1 MSSSSEVE
9 QARRGVWIRVAE
21 PVRLRDY
28 FLRLGA
34 HAKIVDDAGHL
45 IVLVESADL
54 EIEAYLDS
62 WAAINQTAVS
72 TTKKPAPS
80 VPRLGA
86 RSVTRPRLGD
96 LLLSKGMITDLQLK
110 EALAESF
117 AAGDLLGRVLLR
129 RRWLFEDELARTL
142 AEQLHLPYVNI
153 RHTGFDMA
161 VARLLP
167 FETGMRFAAIPVCL
181 LGDRAR
187 VAFADP
193 CDEPAQQAVAAHLA
207 GFECVVAELS
217 DIEQAWQTLHRN
229 FGP

>member
-9 QARRGVWIRVAE
+9 QARGGVWIHVAD

-45 IVLVESADL
+45 IVLVESADM

-62 WAAINQTAVS
+62 WAAINQTAAS
-72 TTKKPAPS
+72 TTKKPAPPS

-110 EALAESF
+110 EALDESF

-142 AEQLHLPYVNI
+142 AEQLHLPYVTSGTPVSI
-153 RHTGFDMA
+153 WLSRASCPSRQACASQRFPSASSATAPESHLPILVTRPPSRPS
-161 VARLLP
+161 RLTLP
-167 FETGMRFAAIPVCL
+167 GLSASL
-181 LGDRAR
+181 L
-187 VAFADP
+187 
-193 CDEPAQQAVAAHLA
+193 
-207 GFECVVAELS
+207 
-217 DIEQAWQTLHRN
+217 N
-229 FGP
+229 